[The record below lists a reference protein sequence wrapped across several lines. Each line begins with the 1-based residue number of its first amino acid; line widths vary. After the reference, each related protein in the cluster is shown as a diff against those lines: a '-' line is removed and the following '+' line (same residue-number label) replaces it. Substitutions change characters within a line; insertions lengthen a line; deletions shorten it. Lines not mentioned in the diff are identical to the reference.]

1 MKKRLYVDMD
11 GTLAVFNNQIESEE
25 VLYQQGYYRNLP
37 PQQSVIDAVGFL
49 SRREDIEIFVLSA
62 VLPTPYAQPEKDAWL
77 NDYLPE
83 IDSAHR
89 IYVPCG
95 EDKAKYIGHTLGKD
109 DLLLDDY
116 SKNLHSW
123 CPPGSAMKL
132 MNGIN
137 GNFKTWQGN
146 RVSVEQ
152 PAMKIAEKLL
162 IAFGLEKRL
171 HQNYEIIE
179 SHQVGNTEVVLG
191 KDMTGGCQYQYKVWY
206 CTNTVGYYMG
216 ANFDIY
222 AEAYNEMLTRARG
235 LKALERSRDIGF
247 QGISL

>member
-1 MKKRLYVDMD
+1 
-11 GTLAVFNNQIESEE
+11 
-25 VLYQQGYYRNLP
+25 
-37 PQQSVIDAVGFL
+37 
-49 SRREDIEIFVLSA
+49 
-62 VLPTPYAQPEKDAWL
+62 
-77 NDYLPE
+77 
-83 IDSAHR
+83 
-89 IYVPCG
+89 
-95 EDKAKYIGHTLGKD
+95 
-109 DLLLDDY
+109 
-116 SKNLHSW
+116 
-123 CPPGSAMKL
+123 
-132 MNGIN
+132 
-137 GNFKTWQGN
+137 
-146 RVSVEQ
+146 
-152 PAMKIAEKLL
+152 MKIAEKLL

-247 QGISL
+247 QGIFL

>member
-1 MKKRLYVDMD
+1 MKRLYVDMD

-37 PQQSVIDAVGFL
+37 PQQNVIDAVRIL

-62 VLPTPYAQPEKDAWL
+62 VLPTPYAQQEKDAWL

-95 EDKAKYIGHTLGKD
+95 EDKGKYIGHTLGKD

-123 CPPGSAMKL
+123 CPPGSAIKL

-137 GNFKTWQGN
+137 GNFRTWQGN
-146 RVSVEQ
+146 RVSMDQ
-152 PAMKIAEKLL
+152 PAMKISEKLL
-162 IAFGLEKRL
+162 IALGVEKRTYK
-171 HQNYEIIE
+171 NYEIIE
-179 SHQVGNTEVVLG
+179 VQKAGYGEVVIG
-191 KDMTGGCQYQYKVWY
+191 KNVAEGGGAPFCVWRY
-206 CTNTVGYYMG
+206 LESIGYHDPAPAELYG
-216 ANFDIY
+216 
-222 AEAYNEMLTRARG
+222 EAYQILLQRVESARKFEETERGAANAMTR
-235 LKALERSRDIGF
+235 
-247 QGISL
+247 